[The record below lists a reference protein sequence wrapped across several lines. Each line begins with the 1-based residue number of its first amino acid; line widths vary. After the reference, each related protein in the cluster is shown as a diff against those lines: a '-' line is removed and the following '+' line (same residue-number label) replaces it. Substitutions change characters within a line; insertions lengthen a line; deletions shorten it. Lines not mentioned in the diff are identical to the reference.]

1 MGNAMTI
8 DLERTTFGLA
18 NIDRVSA
25 SQAQGVTL
33 FGVTL
38 GGGVW
43 QVTQDRRFYG
53 HYMTVQPAFDAAEAA
68 ARAVVA
74 SGGAADVRW
83 HDRRPQ
89 TAASDQAKGLAIA
102 PVGAMRTMEFR
113 TGSTRI
119 VP

>member
-1 MGNAMTI
+1 MTI
-8 DLERTTFGLA
+8 DLDRTAFGPA
-18 NIDRVSA
+18 NIDPASA
-25 SQAQGVTL
+25 SQTQAVTL

-43 QVTQDRRFYG
+43 QVTRDGCFYG
-53 HYMTVQPAFDAAEAA
+53 HYLTGQPAFDAAEAA

-74 SGGAADVRW
+74 GGGAADVLW

-89 TAASDQAKGLAIA
+89 AGASDPANGLAVA
-102 PVGAMRTMEFR
+102 PVGALRTLEFR
-113 TGSTRI
+113 VGSTRI

>member
-1 MGNAMTI
+1 MTI
-8 DLERTTFGLA
+8 DLERTAFSPA

-43 QVTQDRRFYG
+43 QVTRDRRFYG
-53 HYMTVQPAFDAAEAA
+53 HYMTGQPAFDAAEAA

-83 HDRRPQ
+83 HDRRLQ